1 MQFIKKLSFLVILFL
16 VCGYASLQWQAH
28 QSFERTTENIVR
40 QLGSNIVGDLAAT
53 GDACRATA
61 RIDSISVSAPW
72 FSKAGSASLYL
83 SGSNGAALSIEYK
96 AEAAGE
102 KIYVTPVD
110 AASAQAAVLQFAIKR
125 CS

>member
-28 QSFERTTENIVR
+28 QSFERTTETIVR
-40 QLGSNIVGDLAAT
+40 QLGASIIADLAAT
-53 GDACRATA
+53 GGSCRAMA
-61 RIDSISVSAPW
+61 RIDSVRVSAPW
-72 FSKAGSASLYL
+72 FSSVGSASIFL
-83 SGSNGAALSIEYK
+83 SGGAGAALAIDYK

-110 AASAQAAVLQFAIKR
+110 AASAQTAVMQFAIKR